1 VTSAQVSKN
10 VLHEGCWIQSDAAA
24 NVDHA
29 ADEAAAATPTPASC
43 IVDTSVLLLDEDAA
57 AAIGLPA
64 ARIRDCEAL
73 VKSWTH
79 VQAIGYGV
87 EEYESRT
94 SLHRDTSCQI

>member
-1 VTSAQVSKN
+1 MTSAQVSKN
-10 VLHEGCWIQSDAAA
+10 VLHDGCWIQSAAA
-24 NVDHA
+24 ENGDDA

-43 IVDTSVLLLDEDAA
+43 VVHTSVLLLDENAA

-64 ARIRDCEAL
+64 ARIKDCEAL

-79 VQAIGYGV
+79 VQAIGHGV

-94 SLHRDTSCQI
+94 SL